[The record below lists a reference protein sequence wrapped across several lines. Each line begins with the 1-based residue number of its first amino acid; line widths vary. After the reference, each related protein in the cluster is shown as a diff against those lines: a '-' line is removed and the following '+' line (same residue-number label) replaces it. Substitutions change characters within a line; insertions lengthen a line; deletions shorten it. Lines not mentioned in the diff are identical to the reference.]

1 MDVMLFKVWA
11 RVAMGRSQDR
21 SQDGMVWQKKD
32 TMQGSRRV
40 GRDLQGRT
48 VAALSKPR
56 LTMAVESVKVTAS
69 YHLLTS
75 QSDKDSPHTLRLKRT
90 KT

>member
-1 MDVMLFKVWA
+1 MEWFGKRKIRCKEAGELVGISKNGL
-11 RVAMGRSQDR
+11 RVQ
-21 SQDGMVWQKKD
+21 
-32 TMQGSRRV
+32 
-40 GRDLQGRT
+40 
-48 VAALSKPR
+48 AALSKPR
-56 LTMAVESVKVTAS
+56 LNMAVESVKVTAS